1 MKLICT
7 QENLRKAIAVA
18 ERAVGRQSTLPI
30 LGNFLLETEN
40 GRLKVSA
47 TNLEIGVIARVG
59 AKIESDGRIT
69 IPARLMSNFVSNL
82 PSGDTII
89 LEDQGQSL
97 KISSGGYQVKIKGL
111 DAQEF
116 PLIPQYH
123 GTQFLTIPAQ
133 ALRSAL
139 GKLLPCVALNEAR
152 LELTGVNIIFSED
165 SMCLAATDSFRLA
178 EEVIALDGPNILAVK
193 ETFPQGS
200 CIIPASTFAEV
211 SRVISPETKE
221 VKLAFE
227 DNQIFF
233 EVDGVQILSR
243 LVSGKFPDYK
253 QIIPSQFS
261 LQAIVS
267 KEDLL
272 RSVKIATVFTSQT
285 SQDLVVRVDNEEN
298 QVIIESRSQEMG
310 ENQTILPAE
319 ISSEVPLEMVF
330 NPKYILDGINTISS
344 SRIAILANESTTP
357 AALKTVDEESGA
369 VSGDY
374 VYIIMPIRN

>member
-7 QENLRKAIAVA
+7 QENLRKAIAAA

-40 GRLKVSA
+40 GRLKLSA

-69 IPARLMSNFVSNL
+69 IPAKLMSNFISNL

-89 LEDQGQSL
+89 LESEGQSL

-116 PLIPQYH
+116 PLIPQHH

-139 GKLLPCVALNEAR
+139 AKLLPCVALNEAR
-152 LELTGVNIIFSED
+152 LELTGVNIIFGES
-165 SMCLAATDSFRLA
+165 SMCLASTDSFRLA
-178 EEVIALDGPNILAVK
+178 EEIIALDGTNITEVSS
-193 ETFPQGS
+193 TFPQGP
-200 CIIPASTFAEV
+200 CIIPAATFSEV
-211 SRVISPETKE
+211 SRVINPESKE

-243 LVSGKFPDYK
+243 LVSGKFPDYR
-253 QIIPSQFS
+253 QIIPEQFA

-267 KEDLL
+267 KDDLL
-272 RSVKIATVFTSQT
+272 RAVKIATVFTSQT
-285 SQDLVVRVDNEEN
+285 SQELVFRVDPEEG
-298 QVIIESRSQEMG
+298 QIVIESRSQEMG
-310 ENQTILPAE
+310 ENQTVLPADITSE
-319 ISSEVPLEMVF
+319 IPLEMVF
-330 NPKYILDGINTISS
+330 NPKYILDGINTIST
-344 SRIAILANESTTP
+344 SRIALLANESTTP
-357 AALKTVDEESGA
+357 AALKTVDEETGL
-369 VSGDY
+369 VVGEY
-374 VYIIMPIRN
+374 IYIIMPIRN

>member
-7 QENLRKAIAVA
+7 QENLRKAIAAA

-40 GRLKVSA
+40 GRLKLSA

-69 IPARLMSNFVSNL
+69 IPAKLMSNFISNL
-82 PSGDTII
+82 PSGDTIV
-89 LEDQGQSL
+89 LESEGQSL

-116 PLIPQYH
+116 PLIPQHH
-123 GTQFLTIPAQ
+123 GTQFLNIPAQ
-133 ALRSAL
+133 PLRATL
-139 GKLLPCVALNEAR
+139 AKLLPCVALNEAR
-152 LELTGVNIIFSED
+152 LELTGVNIIFSD
-165 SMCLAATDSFRLA
+165 NSMCLAATDSFRLA
-178 EEVIALDGPNILAVK
+178 EETIALDSANVASVASS
-193 ETFPQGS
+193 FPQGS
-200 CIIPASTFAEV
+200 CIIPAATFSEV
-211 SRVISPETKE
+211 SRVISPESKE

-253 QIIPSQFS
+253 QIIPEQFA
-261 LQAIVS
+261 LQATVS

-272 RSVKIATVFTSQT
+272 RAVKIATVFTSQT
-285 SQDLVVRVDNEEN
+285 SQEVVFRIDPEESHI
-298 QVIIESRSQEMG
+298 VIESRSQEMG
-310 ENQTILPAE
+310 ENQTILQAD
-319 ISSEVPLEMVF
+319 ILSDIPLEMVF
-330 NPKYILDGINTISS
+330 NPKYILDGINTIAT
-344 SRIAILANESTTP
+344 SRIAILANESTAP
-357 AALKTVDEESGA
+357 AALKAVDEETGA
-369 VSGDY
+369 HAGEY
-374 VYIIMPIRN
+374 IYIIMPIRN